1 MGSYFSSNAQPA
13 APIPTESSPPQPMG
27 GPYGG
32 KKGKTH
38 RSKKGGKRHGKKK
51 TGRTKT
57 A

>member
-1 MGSYFSSNAQPA
+1 MGSYFSSTAEPA
-13 APIPTESSPPQPMG
+13 APVSAESSPAQPTG

-38 RSKKGGKRHGKKK
+38 RSKKGGKRHSKKK
-51 TGRTKT
+51 TGRAK

>member
-1 MGSYFSSNAQPA
+1 
-13 APIPTESSPPQPMG
+13 MG